1 MDPMGYVYMF
11 ELIDFNISK
20 ESFWRSLFGSGG
32 IWQSAWVHLL
42 HDLDN
47 LRHTEIYSLK
57 NTCRVI
63 IDHLFDCWMVLFP
76 CLRFPVFCYFFICK
90 TAKPPAATMR
100 MSSCWHHRSS
110 SLLASSLQCWRC
122 RDLGRSP
129 YCWWTNYFTSWYGR
143 YPSIYRVSYMLA
155 GCLGSLPSTVL
166 GNFWRFCF
174 FKNPFPKMCVGFSIL
189 TWPNSSLNSSQD
201 AGYRFTYNFDYIEF
215 IFSNEAITTWIPQ
228 PNQCSCET
236 SLRPQWLTWNLKI
249 PPKKEKEKT
258 IYYKTTVCTTRL

>member
-1 MDPMGYVYMF
+1 MDPMGYVYMV

-76 CLRFPVFCYFFICK
+76 CLRFPVFGYFFICK

-100 MSSCWHHRSS
+100 MSCWHHRSS

-122 RDLGRSP
+122 RDLVHRHTVDGQSLSP
-129 YCWWTNYFTSWYGR
+129 VDMVNISLFTGFDTCQLVVWDLWTIKQYSEISG
-143 YPSIYRVSYMLA
+143 
-155 GCLGSLPSTVL
+155 GSVFLLIRFLRCVL
-166 GNFWRFCF
+166 GFQFWHGQTPPYFIPRCRL
-174 FKNPFPKMCVGFSIL
+174 PL
-189 TWPNSSLNSSQD
+189 HLQLWLD
-201 AGYRFTYNFDYIEF
+201 F
-215 IFSNEAITTWIPQ
+215 IFSNEAITTWIPN
-228 PNQCSCET
+228 P
-236 SLRPQWLTWNLKI
+236 
-249 PPKKEKEKT
+249 
-258 IYYKTTVCTTRL
+258 TV

>member
-1 MDPMGYVYMF
+1 MF
-11 ELIDFNISK
+11 TCLNWLTSTLV
-20 ESFWRSLFGSGG
+20 RSHFGGHYLVLV
-32 IWQSAWVHLL
+32 AF
-42 HDLDN
+42 DN
-47 LRHTEIYSLK
+47 LRGYTFSMTWTILDTRRYIVSK

-63 IDHLFDCWMVLFP
+63 IDHLLDCWMVLFP
-76 CLRFPVFCYFFICK
+76 CLRFPVFGYFFICK

-129 YCWWTNYFTSWYGR
+129 YCLWTNYFTSWYGR

-174 FKNPFPKMCVGFSIL
+174 FKIRFLRFVLGFQFWHGQ
-189 TWPNSSLNSSQD
+189 T
-201 AGYRFTYNFDYIEF
+201 
-215 IFSNEAITTWIPQ
+215 
-228 PNQCSCET
+228 
-236 SLRPQWLTWNLKI
+236 
-249 PPKKEKEKT
+249 PP
-258 IYYKTTVCTTRL
+258 